1 VNSFSE
7 GISSGKILNL
17 FVESLAEPVRHL
29 KHPSVTDQLYDVSGS
44 VEYCCAMR
52 ADFEMRFHSFT
63 RLGRDLFVK
72 IVGDFAP
79 DFDATD
85 FDGRHSSLLS
95 YQALTFRNGVPLIQE
110 PSIPGARQSLNT
122 NRAR

>member
-1 VNSFSE
+1 MNSFSE
-7 GISSGKILNL
+7 GTSSGKILNL

-63 RLGRDLFVK
+63 RLGRDLLVK